1 MKFNV
6 TVYFIG
12 ANRTQTLSTT
22 RAFTNS
28 VSAMRYI
35 ENEASYEDTR
45 RVVCKE
51 LDIDRDGDYEF
62 TR

>member
-12 ANRTQTLSTT
+12 ANRSQTLKSVRTFNNST
-22 RAFTNS
+22 
-28 VSAMRYI
+28 SALRYI

-51 LDIDRDGDYEF
+51 LDVDRAGDYEF

>member
-6 TVYFIG
+6 TVYFL
-12 ANRTQTLSTT
+12 NVTKNLTLSTT

-28 VSAMRYI
+28 TSALRYL

-51 LDIDRDGDYEF
+51 LDIDRDGDFEF